1 MSFEKI
7 FALIIIPIS
16 LVGFFVFLIISGPKK
31 IDYSSPETYRN
42 TLEIPDDIEAMRLKS
57 FESEGQFEE
66 LVSLGRG
73 TREDATLL
81 LEAIEFQESY
91 VGGLPFYSQS
101 AEQRLSYLKQR
112 YDQVLAE
119 EVYQKSLGE
128 EILSQNLYNNGDFL
142 GAIGALENAIASQK
156 EINESYVLSTM
167 FDVNRMAK
175 LNRRLA
181 YLNAYPIFQE
191 VLDHEKEVEALKNEG
206 KWTAAADLLK
216 KVIKKQRYL
225 NTEYR
230 SSDLA
235 DGLKLNAM
243 KFSEIKYR
251 STPLFQQINELEN
264 KADALVETGEHS
276 AAAAFYEEATQ
287 LQDELNESFPD
298 SPYSVVDRLNE
309 LRRKNQTSASYTL
322 GEFINSLNFEIDNDL
337 RNRKLLLAKDKI
349 LRISDALQRMDEEFS
364 FSSYNNDNIKLKI
377 NFLKLI
383 RNDIELI
390 QDRIY
395 NDLISIPDEP
405 GIRMLKTEVS
415 QALYSTIVGYNPSRF
430 VGDIKPVESV
440 SWIDANIFCERL
452 SWIMGL
458 RVRLPKE
465 HEFRSAIG
473 ALRYLKLEKYVVSS
487 ADEGQLS
494 NLASKEPLGEGFY
507 DLLGNVSEWL
517 YSDGVFENEPV
528 KHIGG
533 HFNDRVNS
541 IYSVPVRSVSRNE
554 RSRLIGFRFIVE

>member
-377 NFLKLI
+377 NFLKHN
-383 RNDIELI
+383 RKDNENN

-395 NDLISIPDEP
+395 ND
-405 GIRMLKTEVS
+405 
-415 QALYSTIVGYNPSRF
+415 
-430 VGDIKPVESV
+430 
-440 SWIDANIFCERL
+440 
-452 SWIMGL
+452 
-458 RVRLPKE
+458 
-465 HEFRSAIG
+465 
-473 ALRYLKLEKYVVSS
+473 
-487 ADEGQLS
+487 
-494 NLASKEPLGEGFY
+494 
-507 DLLGNVSEWL
+507 
-517 YSDGVFENEPV
+517 
-528 KHIGG
+528 
-533 HFNDRVNS
+533 
-541 IYSVPVRSVSRNE
+541 
-554 RSRLIGFRFIVE
+554 